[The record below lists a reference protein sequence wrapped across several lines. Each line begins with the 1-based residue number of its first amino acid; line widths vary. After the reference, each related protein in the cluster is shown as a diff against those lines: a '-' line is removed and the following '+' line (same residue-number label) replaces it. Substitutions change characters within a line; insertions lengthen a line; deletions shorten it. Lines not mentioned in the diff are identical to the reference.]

1 MTVAEVRDFIE
12 ADSLGYLSL
21 EGMFEACG
29 LPAETSC
36 AACWTGDYP
45 TRINA
50 RAETMYAR
58 EHEAVPSD

>member
-1 MTVAEVRDFIE
+1 M
-12 ADSLGYLSL
+12 L
-21 EGMFEACG
+21 EACG

-58 EHEAVPSD
+58 EHEPVPSGDD